1 MKQLALL
8 PVLAPVFA
16 CAPALGPEATD
27 NDGAQSSNP
36 YAFEVNL
43 TLTPRAAEMLAHTD
57 EFVNVA
63 AMYYGR
69 PVADNSPGIDEHGME
84 IGLGRD
90 EVEAPPQ
97 SASVTAPGTGFDATY
112 LSSVEGEPEVLVNV
126 YSARKTHENNLLD
139 CSIYQGPVAM
149 AQRRP
154 VDITC
159 DLIDGLSED
168 GDVVVETGTPGQ

>member
-1 MKQLALL
+1 MKQLAVL
-8 PVLAPVFA
+8 PVFILFA
-16 CAPALGPEATD
+16 CAPASGPEAAASDEATP
-27 NDGAQSSNP
+27 ANP

-43 TLTPRAAEMLAHTD
+43 TLTPRAAEMLARTD
-57 EFVNVA
+57 EFVTVA

-69 PVADNSPGIDEHGME
+69 PVASNSPGIDEHRME

-90 EVEAPPQ
+90 DVEVPPQ
-97 SASVTAPGTGFDATY
+97 SASVKASGAGFDATY

-139 CSIYQGPVAM
+139 CGIYQGPIAM

-154 VDITC
+154 VDIAC
-159 DLIDGLSED
+159 DLLDGLSED